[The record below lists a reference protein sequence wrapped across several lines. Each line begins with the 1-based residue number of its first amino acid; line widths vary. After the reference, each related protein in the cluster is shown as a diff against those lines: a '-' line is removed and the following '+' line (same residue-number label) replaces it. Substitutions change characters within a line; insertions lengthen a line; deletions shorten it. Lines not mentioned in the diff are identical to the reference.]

1 MLKEFRCFLLL
12 WLSSFIGLFSIC
24 FFNKEVIYQII
35 SAPLTEFL
43 KKPLAEI
50 FIYTS
55 LFESFVT
62 DIFICCYSS
71 CLLSLPV
78 LAVCVY
84 LFLRKSLFDNEKRI
98 LKRLLFCSGLLAC
111 FATVTTYYFVFPR
124 AVVFFLDI
132 KDTIAV
138 PMLKISDYVSTFF
151 HIIFGVILVF
161 QLPIVMVGLVRFG
174 VIKPSFLTENRRIA
188 IVVIF
193 IVSAVITPPDVI
205 SQVICAGV
213 LMFLYELTNFYIK
226 SCFSKKAEKT
236 KRKTLKK
243 IFDKDN
249 KTRSKATTGNKKSV
263 NVENKKR

>member
-1 MLKEFRCFLLL
+1 MKKTFFKMLKEFRCFLLL

-24 FFNKEVIYQII
+24 FFNKEVIYKII
-35 SAPLTEFL
+35 SVSLLESL
-43 KKPLAEI
+43 KKPLADI

-55 LFESFVT
+55 IFESFVT
-62 DIFICCYSS
+62 DISICCYSS

-78 LAVCVY
+78 LAVCVD

-226 SCFSKKAEKT
+226 NSFKKSIKMM
-236 KRKTLKK
+236 KRKTNAKK
-243 IFDKDN
+243 IERTSKKKPN
-249 KTRSKATTGNKKSV
+249 KNQIKANC
-263 NVENKKR
+263 